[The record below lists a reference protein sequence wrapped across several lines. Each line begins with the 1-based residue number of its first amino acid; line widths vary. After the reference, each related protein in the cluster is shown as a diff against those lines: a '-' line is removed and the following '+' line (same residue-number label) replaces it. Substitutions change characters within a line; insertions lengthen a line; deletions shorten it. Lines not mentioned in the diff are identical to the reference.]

1 MKTGNA
7 AASRYCRGPG
17 LRCFST
23 ASVIWA
29 FQVLPGSG
37 GRLVPWTGS
46 RGSRPLA
53 AGGILVLLWK
63 VPCAS
68 GPLAAGGILSV
79 LKGWGVKG
87 VALIHGL
94 YQSEGLVPCKK

>member
-7 AASRYCRGPG
+7 AAFP
-17 LRCFST
+17 
-23 ASVIWA
+23 
-29 FQVLPGSG
+29 VLSGSG
-37 GRLVPWTGS
+37 PAVLQHGFRDLGVFGS
-46 RGSRPLA
+46 AGVRGAARPP

-63 VPCAS
+63 VPCVT

-87 VALIHGL
+87 GALIHGL